1 MWNKVSIFS
10 MVSVMLFLAGTIIS
24 CNPNKDNVS
33 AVPKLIFAGIY
44 KFNSGYGYDSFIEI
58 DLGYEDSDGDL
69 GLNDADTLFPFGYKQ
84 KEFYNLKVY
93 YQHKI
98 GVKWMNPMN
107 PLLSPSDTL
116 VLHER
121 VRNITPTGRSKA
133 VHGNLILNIP
143 ARPFQYRGDT
153 VRFTIQ
159 FTDRALHKSNII
171 VTPSILLEHP

>member
-10 MVSVMLFLAGTIIS
+10 MVSVMLVVAGTIIS

-33 AVPKLIFAGIY
+33 AVPKLTFAGIY

-69 GLNDADTLFPFGYKQ
+69 GLDDADTLFPFGKQQ
-84 KEFYNLKVY
+84 KEWYNLKVY

-98 GVKWMNPMN
+98 GVKWVNPMN
-107 PLLSPSDTL
+107 PLLGPSDTL

-121 VRNITPTGRSKA
+121 IRNITLTGRSKA
-133 VHGNLILNIP
+133 VHGNLILNIT
-143 ARPFQYRGDT
+143 ARPFQNQGDR
-153 VRFTIQ
+153 VRFTIR
-159 FTDRALHKSNII
+159 FTVRALHNIKFF
-171 VTPSILLEHP
+171 VTPSVLFGIP

>member
-1 MWNKVSIFS
+1 MWNKFSIFS
-10 MVSVMLFLAGTIIS
+10 MVSVMLGLAGTMIS
-24 CNPNKDNVS
+24 CKPNKDNGS
-33 AVPKLIFAGIY
+33 AVPKLTFLGIY
-44 KFNSGYGYDSFIEI
+44 KFNSGYGYDSFVEI

-69 GLNDADTLFPFGYKQ
+69 GLDDADTMPPFGKKQ
-84 KEFYNLKVY
+84 TEFHNLKVY
-93 YQHKI
+93 YQQKI
-98 GVKWMNPMN
+98 GVTWVNPMN
-107 PLLSPSDTL
+107 PLLVLSDTL

-121 VRNITPTGRSKA
+121 IRNITPTGHSKA
-133 VHGNLILNIP
+133 VHGNLVLNIP